1 MTLLQ
6 SFLDCLS
13 PIRIWIIGVIQ
24 LSFVVLEGNKSWRW
38 LTILQFRNEIKKFWP
53 EAFRPSHTNMLQN
66 EGPQEMN
73 EKKYTP
79 LLFCCGFHEIMSH
92 NIWKK
97 KSENQD
103 ISLRRHCR
111 VLPQIKIAVASGGQQ
126 PPDAAQKRLIVRLYG
141 VILEAKTTIN
151 KNYMNVVFI

>member
-1 MTLLQ
+1 
-6 SFLDCLS
+6 
-13 PIRIWIIGVIQ
+13 
-24 LSFVVLEGNKSWRW
+24 
-38 LTILQFRNEIKKFWP
+38 
-53 EAFRPSHTNMLQN
+53 MLQN

-97 KSENQD
+97 NQKIKTFLCD
-103 ISLRRHCR
+103 VTAGS
-111 VLPQIKIAVASGGQQ
+111 LPQIKIAVASGGQQ